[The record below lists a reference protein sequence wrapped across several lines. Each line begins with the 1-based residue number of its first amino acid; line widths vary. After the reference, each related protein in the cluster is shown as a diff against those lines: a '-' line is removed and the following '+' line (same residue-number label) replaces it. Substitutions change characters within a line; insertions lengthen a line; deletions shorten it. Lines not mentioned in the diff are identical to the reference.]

1 MSKTTKV
8 TVGGKEYPMRLSMG
22 AMLRF
27 KRETGKEI
35 TSAESIEDMIVM
47 IHCAIKSACNHEK
60 VKFDMSV
67 EDLADCLSQDDFAQL
82 VSELL
87 PNKGA
92 ETETPQA
99 DSKKKP

>member
-47 IHCAIKSACNHEK
+47 IHSSIKSACNHEK

-87 PNKGA
+87 PNKEA
-92 ETETPQA
+92 ETTQS

>member
-1 MSKTTKV
+1 MSKSTKV
-8 TVGGKEYPMRLSMG
+8 TVNGVEYPMRLSMG

-47 IHCAIKSACNHEK
+47 IHSCIKSACNHEK
-60 VKFDMSV
+60 VKFNMSV

-87 PNKGA
+87 PNQETAA
-92 ETETPQA
+92 ETDQT

>member
-1 MSKTTKV
+1 MNKTTKV

-22 AMLRF
+22 TMLRF

-47 IHCAIKSACNHEK
+47 IHCCIKSACNHEK